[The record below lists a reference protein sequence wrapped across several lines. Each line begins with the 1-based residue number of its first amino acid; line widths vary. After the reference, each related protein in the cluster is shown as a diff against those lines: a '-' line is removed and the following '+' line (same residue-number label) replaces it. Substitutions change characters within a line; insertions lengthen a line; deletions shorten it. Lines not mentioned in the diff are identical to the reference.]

1 MRALCLRGL
10 WLLAV
15 AWPGLGCDAVLGVK
29 DLPRALEAS
38 DAGEDAGPPISPACV
53 ACESLACNNERAA
66 CTSEPACSSLYKC
79 LRAKCA
85 PGDLVC
91 RAQCEQSNDVAAKGA
106 PYRDLDLCRR
116 RSCAADCYGGA
127 GFGGALNATCGCM
140 DAHCAREMLAC
151 VTSGVD
157 GNKDPGACE
166 RRLACLAQQ
175 PNPDGF
181 IACEGQH
188 GGAVEFN
195 ALVDCM
201 RKATCSD
208 VSTKQQ
214 CPLGDGELTCTRNF
228 VYGRSRAPQVAF
240 TFGVED
246 LSGKG
251 VADATVTACTPPVC
265 KKGCAGVS
273 DVTNADG
280 RVTLKLPMTNGG
292 FDGCIHVEP
301 KDLYMPVNVMTG
313 RRINL
318 DEAHLET
325 LALQEDLFS
334 LYAVQA
340 GVDLVPGR
348 GHVILTV
355 HDCLWGRVAGASLN
369 ELPGAK
375 LAYLDGVNVIPGG
388 TMTSTTG
395 AAAYVNV
402 EPGTHEL
409 TVTRGG
415 EVIARQ
421 TITVHPGELTDANIY
436 PLPK

>member
-1 MRALCLRGL
+1 MRAL
-10 WLLAV
+10 WLLTV
-15 AWPGLGCDAVLGVK
+15 AWPLAGCDVVLGVK
-29 DLPRALEAS
+29 DLPRALEAA
-38 DAGEDAGPPISPACV
+38 DAGEDVGPPISPSCV
-53 ACESLACNNERAA
+53 ACESQACTDERAA
-66 CTSEPACSSLYKC
+66 CTRDPACNSLYKC
-79 LRAKCA
+79 LRSKCA

-91 RAQCEQSNDVAAKGA
+91 RAQCEQSNDVAARSPA
-106 PYRDLDLCRR
+106 YSQFDLCRR
-116 RSCAADCYGGA
+116 KSCAADCYGGE
-127 GFGGALNATCGCM
+127 GFGAALNASCKCM

-151 VTSGVD
+151 VTSGVAD
-157 GNKDPGACE
+157 KKAPGACE

-181 IACEGQH
+181 IDCEGQH
-188 GGAVEFN
+188 GAAAEFN
-195 ALVDCM
+195 ALFDCM
-201 RKATCSD
+201 RKASCTD
-208 VSTKQQ
+208 VATKKQ
-214 CPLGDGELTCTRNF
+214 CPLGDGELTCTRSF
-228 VYGRSRAPQVAF
+228 VYGRSRAPEVAF
-240 TFGVED
+240 TLGVED
-246 LSGKG
+246 FEGKG
-251 VADATVTACTPPVC
+251 VANAKVTACTPPLC
-265 KKGCAGVS
+265 NKGCMGVKGET
-273 DVTNADG
+273 DATG
-280 RVTLKLPMTNGG
+280 RVTLALPMTNGG
-292 FDGCIHVEP
+292 FDGCVQVIPPSV
-301 KDLYMPVNVMTG
+301 YMPINVMTG
-313 RRINL
+313 RRIHVN
-318 DEAHLET
+318 EAHLET

-340 GVDLVPGR
+340 GVDLIPGR

-402 EPGTHEL
+402 QPGSHEL

-421 TITVHPGELTDANIY
+421 TITVHAGELTDANIY